1 MAYRA
6 TERRKE
12 TEQEIKKFIES
23 TNLKNQPR
31 EVKQA
36 LQKKSTEARKRNYR
50 VLTTFREEFERLD
63 RESDIVRRLCKSA
76 VVQGLRGNISAL
88 EFIRDTMGQNPYKSN
103 IQHNFI
109 KKIFVTKGM
118 IDQIDKLINEKI
130 QPMDEQLSDVEQ
142 TLIAEQSIDR
152 SYESIDRSYESIDR
166 SYESI
171 DRSYESID
179 ANL

>member
-171 DRSYESID
+171 D